1 MTFLSVQSCR
11 KNRQRRQRQLIREPG
26 GSGSEFG
33 SGGAV
38 AENSAAGR
46 QSHRIQSARGAVPA
60 RRKIRQPRQCQG
72 IRQPRGQPAV
82 PARRPPRGR
91 RAAVV
96 PACRHDNGKLSTHYQ
111 TSKIHHIF
119 VRLATKFG
127 VIPSRFLFFMNFG
140 VFNGRKIKINNSR
153 FLKIR
158 EKILQLDWI
167 FPNLCAKFQ
176 LQIIFFE
183 GFRGGGPAGT

>member
-1 MTFLSVQSCR
+1 V
-11 KNRQRRQRQLIREPG
+11 
-26 GSGSEFG
+26 
-33 SGGAV
+33 
-38 AENSAAGR
+38 
-46 QSHRIQSARGAVPA
+46 
-60 RRKIRQPRQCQG
+60 
-72 IRQPRGQPAV
+72 V

-96 PACRHDNGKLSTHYQ
+96 PACRHDNGKLSTPYH

-119 VRLATKFG
+119 VRLPTKFG

-140 VFNGRKIKINNSR
+140 IFNGRKIQINNSR
-153 FLKIR
+153 FLKIQK
-158 EKILQLDWI
+158 KILQLDWI

-183 GFRGGGPAGT
+183 GFRGGGQLGPSSVSPCQSSNDTYCSLGGLVLGGAGGMVPTGPPRVLGCCAPGGKWGSGWPHI

>member
-1 MTFLSVQSCR
+1 MLTRSAASR
-11 KNRQRRQRQLIREPG
+11 TA
-26 GSGSEFG
+26 GSGRPIGMVSPQHG
-33 SGGAV
+33 D
-38 AENSAAGR
+38 
-46 QSHRIQSARGAVPA
+46 A
-60 RRKIRQPRQCQG
+60 RRKISAAKAVPGNSAAQG
-72 IRQPRGQPAV
+72 

-96 PACRHDNGKLSTHYQ
+96 PACRHDNGKLSTPYQ

-119 VRLATKFG
+119 VRLPTKFG

-140 VFNGRKIKINNSR
+140 IFNGRKIKINNSR

-167 FPNLCAKFQ
+167 FPSLCAKFQ

>member
-1 MTFLSVQSCR
+1 MPAEKF
-11 KNRQRRQRQLIREPG
+11 
-26 GSGSEFG
+26 GSQGSAREFG
-33 SGGAV
+33 SPGASPSPP
-38 AENSAAGR
+38 ARQAWGAGPSQPPAR
-46 QSHRIQSARGAVPA
+46 AGQAWGARLEAGASARARPWQPRGQSVVPA
-60 RRKIRQPRQCQG
+60 RR
-72 IRQPRGQPAV
+72 RGP
-82 PARRPPRGR
+82 GR

-96 PACRHDNGKLSTHYQ
+96 PACRHDHGKLSTPYQ

-119 VRLATKFG
+119 VRLPTKFG
-127 VIPSRFLFFMNFG
+127 VIPSRFLFYMNFG
-140 VFNGRKIKINNSR
+140 IFNGRKIKINNSR

-167 FPNLCAKFQ
+167 FPSLCAKFQ